1 MNRVVTTLGR
11 GVVSPAALRDRLGVS
26 PATLMRLLHQAG
38 PEVVR
43 LGRGR
48 AIRYGLRQAWPGLD
62 GWRFPIVRISEAGVP
77 EPAGELVTLAARQSV
92 WLPEGRVSDG
102 LPIEL
107 ADARPSGFLGR
118 HFAAVHADLRLP
130 QRLQDWSDHHV
141 LLALTR
147 RGDDLPG
154 NLIVGEESF
163 ARWQTS
169 APAEVSRD
177 DYAPIA
183 DRTIAGHPPGSSA
196 GGERPKFGVFVDG
209 RHVLVK
215 FAGRRATAD
224 PVARR
229 WCDLLVLEVLALE
242 IVQTRDIAVPTTQLI
257 ETPTHCFLESE
268 RFDRVGPR
276 GRRGVLSLAALHDNA
291 ADSWLAAAVA
301 QVARGTLA
309 DGDGRRLR
317 WLDAFGALI
326 GNTDRHQHN
335 VAFFIGHGRPRLAPV
350 FDQLPMLYAPS
361 ADGQAPVRTFT
372 EPLMAADSLDVWS
385 DARDAARE
393 FWSRAADDAR
403 VAAEL
408 RAACAANARLLAG

>member
-1 MNRVVTTLGR
+1 MNGVVTALGR
-11 GVVSPAALRDRLGVS
+11 GVVATAVLRDRLGVS
-26 PATLMRLLHQAG
+26 PATLMRLIHQAG
-38 PEVVR
+38 PQVVR

-48 AIRYGLRQAWPGLD
+48 AIRYGLRQEWPGLD
-62 GWRFPIVRISEAGVP
+62 RGRFPLVRISEAGVP

-118 HFAAVHADLRLP
+118 HFAATHADLRLP
-130 QRLQDWSDHHV
+130 ARLQDWSDHHI
-141 LLALTR
+141 LLALAR

-154 NLIVGEESF
+154 NLIIGDESF
-163 ARWQTS
+163 ARWQIDV
-169 APAEVSRD
+169 PAAVSRD
-177 DYAPIA
+177 DYPDIA

-215 FAGRRATAD
+215 FARRGGPAD
-224 PVARR
+224 AVARR
-229 WCDLLVLEVLALE
+229 WCDLLVLEALALE
-242 IVQTRDIAVPTTQLI
+242 IVRTRGIAVPSTQVI
-257 ETPTHCFLESE
+257 EAPTHCFLESE
-268 RFDRVGPR
+268 RFDRVSAR
-276 GRRGVLSLAALHDNA
+276 GRRAVLSLAALHDNA
-291 ADSWLAAAVA
+291 ADSWLTAAVA
-301 QVARGTLA
+301 LVARGTLA
-309 DGDGRRLR
+309 DEDGRRLR

-335 VAFFIGHGRPRLAPV
+335 VSFFVGRGQPRLAPV

-361 ADGQAPVRTFT
+361 GDGQTPTRTFQV
-372 EPLMAADSLDVWS
+372 PLMAADSLDVWS

-393 FWSRAADDAR
+393 FWSRAAGDAR

-408 RAACAANARLLAG
+408 REACAANARLLAS